1 MLTTAQ
7 YISYSLGI
15 YLAFGALYGL
25 FFVTKGVRD
34 EPIIGAA
41 ITLRLMLFSA
51 VLFIW
56 PLLIWRKS

>member
-56 PLLIWRKS
+56 PVS

>member
-7 YISYSLGI
+7 YISYGLGI

-25 FFVTKGVRD
+25 FFVTKGVQD
-34 EPIIGAA
+34 EPIAGAA
-41 ITLRLMLFSA
+41 IKLRLMLFSA
-51 VLFIW
+51 VLLIW